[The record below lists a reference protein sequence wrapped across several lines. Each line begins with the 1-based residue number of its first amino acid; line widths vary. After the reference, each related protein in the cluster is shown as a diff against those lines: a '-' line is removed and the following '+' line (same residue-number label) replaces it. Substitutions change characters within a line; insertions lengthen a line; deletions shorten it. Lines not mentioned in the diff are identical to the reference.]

1 MNKNNMCDG
10 THCAKADG
18 EVRLLPVGNT
28 SDHGNMII
36 CHTCYLFEIAYRKRE
51 NQRLSKDCQFKTP
64 SWSELKIYE
73 GAS

>member
-18 EVRLLPVGNT
+18 EVKLLPTGG
-28 SDHGNMII
+28 DGNMII
-36 CHTCYLFEIAYRKRE
+36 CQTCFLHEIAYRKRE

-64 SWSELKIYE
+64 AWSELKIYE
-73 GAS
+73 GAK